1 MGLPQINIV
10 FEGLANTIKFRS
22 ERGIVAIIL
31 KDETATKTSY
41 VYRKLED
48 IKDNIFS
55 EKNMEYL
62 GLVFKGKP
70 NKVIIEVINSENS
83 RTIDTVLKDLE
94 LKKFNYLSYPVVSEE
109 EITKIKTWI
118 ENKRSIGK
126 IYKAVL
132 ANTEANHEG
141 IINFTTTGI
150 KIGDKSYTTSE
161 FCARIAGI
169 LAGLPLTRSAT
180 YFVLDDVT
188 EITQHDDP
196 DEDIDSGQLILINDG
211 AKIKIGRGVNSLVT
225 VNKPKTNDLKKIKI
239 VEAMDMVNEDIHTTF
254 EDHYVGQVPNNY
266 DNKIIFLSAVNG
278 YFSRLQRDEVLDN
291 KYSNFVE
298 IDIKAHEEYLSD
310 RGIDID
316 MLSEQEI
323 KETNTSSYVFA
334 TGKVKF
340 VDAMEDLDLKLFM

>member
-126 IYKAVL
+126 
-132 ANTEANHEG
+132 
-141 IINFTTTGI
+141 
-150 KIGDKSYTTSE
+150 
-161 FCARIAGI
+161 
-169 LAGLPLTRSAT
+169 
-180 YFVLDDVT
+180 
-188 EITQHDDP
+188 
-196 DEDIDSGQLILINDG
+196 
-211 AKIKIGRGVNSLVT
+211 KIGR
-225 VNKPKTNDLKKIKI
+225 
-239 VEAMDMVNEDIHTTF
+239 
-254 EDHYVGQVPNNY
+254 
-266 DNKIIFLSAVNG
+266 
-278 YFSRLQRDEVLDN
+278 
-291 KYSNFVE
+291 
-298 IDIKAHEEYLSD
+298 AH
-310 RGIDID
+310 
-316 MLSEQEI
+316 
-323 KETNTSSYVFA
+323 V
-334 TGKVKF
+334 
-340 VDAMEDLDLKLFM
+340 